1 MKKIMSVPLL
11 WWWRGEA
18 EMWWS
23 GSWTLKG
30 KNDEGDD
37 FVCVTRKGW
46 RALDVDDD
54 EDVDDAGDGGGG
66 GGGGGG
72 EWGKLVLTLSSLM
85 RVTRWDL
92 VSKIFLLSSSLL

>member
-1 MKKIMSVPLL
+1 MSVPLL

-18 EMWWS
+18 EMLWS
-23 GSWTLKG
+23 GSRALG

-46 RALDVDDD
+46 RVPDGDDD

-72 EWGKLVLTLSSLM
+72 DWGKVVLTLSSLIQ
-85 RVTRWDL
+85 VTRWDL